1 MTEPTLANEP
11 AIRELA
17 ADAASR
23 KRFLKMAGAGAAGSL
38 ALLISACGSGDDN
51 SGSASNTESSTPE
64 ASPTATAEAE
74 AESGGESGGD
84 IEIVNYALTLEHL
97 EADFYDKVIN
107 SGLVKDK
114 KLVEMAK
121 TIGQH
126 EREHVDALTATVEK
140 LGGTPATAPETKFE
154 AILEGGL
161 KKVLN
166 TAATVENLGA
176 AAYFGQAGK
185 IKDKEILAAALAIHS
200 VEARHAAA
208 LNHLVKRGFAGKG
221 PLEGS
226 IPDGAFA
233 KGMSMDEVL
242 EAVKPFIA
250 S

>member
-1 MTEPTLANEP
+1 MSDPNAEQTAL
-11 AIRELA
+11 RELA
-17 ADAASR
+17 EDTASR
-23 KRFLKMAGAGAAGSL
+23 KRFFKMAGAGAAGSF
-38 ALLISACGSGDDN
+38 ALLLAACGGDDN
-51 SGSASNTESSTPE
+51 KSSGTAGNDTSTTGD
-64 ASPTATAEAE
+64 ATPTATADAQAE
-74 AESGGESGGD
+74 AGGGGD
-84 IEIVNYALTLEHL
+84 LEIVNYALTLEYL
-97 EADFYDKVIN
+97 EADFYDQVIN

-114 KLVEMAK
+114 KLVELAK
-121 TIGQH
+121 SIGEH
-126 EREHVDALTATVEK
+126 ENEHVEALKATAEK
-140 LGGTPATAPETKFE
+140 LGGPAAEKPKTAFE
-154 AILEGGL
+154 EVLGGGL

-208 LNHLVKRGFAGKG
+208 LNHLVGRGFGGKN

-233 KGMSMDEVL
+233 KAMSMDEVL
-242 EAVKPFIA
+242 AAAKPFIA